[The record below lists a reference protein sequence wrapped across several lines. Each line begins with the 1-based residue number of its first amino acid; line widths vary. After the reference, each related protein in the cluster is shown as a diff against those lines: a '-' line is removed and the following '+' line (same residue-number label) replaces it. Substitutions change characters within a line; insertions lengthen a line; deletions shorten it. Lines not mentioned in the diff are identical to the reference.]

1 MSRHKNDHFSDFLDG
16 VKPLEQDKVVLSTS
30 KDERDGLK
38 QRIFQQLDQKADPNY
53 LATDHIDWI
62 DIYQPLEYKKDGLQ
76 EGVYRKLRLGKYP
89 IESRLDLHK
98 ITNEQARH
106 QVFQFIQDCLQA
118 EIRSILINHGVG
130 LKSKPPG
137 RLKSFIN
144 TWLGQIP
151 EVLAYHSAQKQHGG
165 LAATYVLLKKSDRK
179 RLENR
184 ERFNR

>member
-1 MSRHKNDHFSDFLDG
+1 MSRQNNDNFSDFLDG
-16 VKPLEQDKVVLSTS
+16 VKPIKQDTVVLKSS
-30 KDERDGLK
+30 KD
-38 QRIFQQLDQKADPNY
+38 QPQQVKKRLLAELEKKADPNY

-62 DIYQPLEYKKDGLQ
+62 DVYQPLEYKKGGLQ

-98 ITNEQARH
+98 TTTEQARH
-106 QVFQFIQDCLQA
+106 QVFHFLQECLQA
-118 EIRSILINHGVG
+118 EIRCILINHGVG
-130 LKSKPPG
+130 VKSNPPG
-137 RLKSFIN
+137 RLKSYIS

-165 LAATYVLLKKSDRK
+165 LAATYVLLKKSERK